1 MEDYQLRVIEEE
13 RQLEERLD
21 RLQKFL
27 TTRRDVYVRMEDLDL
42 LVLQADIMQA
52 YLRVLNIRIQGFQSE
67 T

>member
-1 MEDYQLRVIEEE
+1 MEDYQLQVIEEE